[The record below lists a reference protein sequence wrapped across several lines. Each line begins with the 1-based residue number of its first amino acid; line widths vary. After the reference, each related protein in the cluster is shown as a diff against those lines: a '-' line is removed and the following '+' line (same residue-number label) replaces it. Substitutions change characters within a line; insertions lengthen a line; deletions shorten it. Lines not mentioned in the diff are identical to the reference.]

1 MNRLKIKFK
10 EETGLDPKIKLH
22 NSRPEYNPKYVE
34 WLEEQQHQT
43 QNIIDEL
50 FEVTD
55 IDFEKWGRECRTF
68 EIMYPDEA
76 EVIVDTFNKLMVKYS
91 GKYKLFF
98 KGYYNSINEDI
109 SEDSQRIIQKKDI
122 EQLISII
129 NSRTFDIGFTSRHRL
144 FKELQTIAI
153 KHNISIVTTQQD

>member
-1 MNRLKIKFK
+1 MNGLKVQFK
-10 EETGLDPKIKLH
+10 KETGQDPKIRRSK
-22 NSRPEYNPKYVE
+22 NAIPEYNPKYVE
-34 WLEEQQHQT
+34 WLEEQHQT

-76 EVIVDTFNKLMVKYS
+76 EVIVDTFNKLMGKYS

-109 SEDSQRIIQKKDI
+109 SEDSQSIIQKKT
-122 EQLISII
+122 L
-129 NSRTFDIGFTSRHRL
+129 N
-144 FKELQTIAI
+144 
-153 KHNISIVTTQQD
+153 N

>member
-10 EETGLDPKIKLH
+10 KETGLDAKIKLQ
-22 NSRPEYNPKYVE
+22 NSRHEYNPKYVE
-34 WLEEQQHQT
+34 WLEGQQQT
-43 QNIIDEL
+43 QNITSEL
-50 FEVTD
+50 FKATD

-76 EVIVDTFNKLMVKYS
+76 EIFFDAFNKLMTQYS

-109 SEDSQRIIQKKDI
+109 SEDSQSIIQKKT
-122 EQLISII
+122 L
-129 NSRTFDIGFTSRHRL
+129 N
-144 FKELQTIAI
+144 
-153 KHNISIVTTQQD
+153 N